1 LVTINRDWEIEN
13 RLNNYS
19 LFPIFN
25 SLKKFTFEFNLNEM
39 KSLCVYCG
47 SNFNGDPVLRKAIED
62 LAATMAAQEITLV
75 FGGGSVGVMGVI
87 ADEILK
93 RGGKAI
99 GIIPQFLM
107 DKEVGHKGLT
117 EMIVT
122 ENMHQRK
129 QKMADLADGFIILPG
144 GFGTLEELFEVL
156 TWLQL
161 GLHGKPIGVL
171 NVGGFYDH
179 LFKQMDVMVEH
190 RFLKQTN
197 RDLVFN
203 ETDAAVLVNKMQ
215 NFTAAPDEV
224 WFRDRNLS

>member
-1 LVTINRDWEIEN
+1 
-13 RLNNYS
+13 
-19 LFPIFN
+19 
-25 SLKKFTFEFNLNEM
+25 M

-47 SNFNGDPVLRKAIED
+47 SNFNGNPVLRKAIED
-62 LAATMAAQEITLV
+62 LAEAMASQNITLV

-93 RGGKAI
+93 HGGKAI
-99 GIIPQFLM
+99 GVIPQFLM

-117 EMIVT
+117 EMIIT
-122 ENMHQRK
+122 KDMHQRK
-129 QKMADLADGFIILPG
+129 QKMADLADGFVILPG

-171 NVGGFYDH
+171 NVNGFYDH
-179 LFKQMDVMVEH
+179 LFKQMDVMVEQ

-203 ETDAAVLVNKMQ
+203 EIDASILIAKMQ
-215 NFTAAPDEV
+215 NFKAAPDEV
-224 WFRDRNLS
+224 WFRDRNLT